1 MSIGAISC
9 NMTMLLTGKTR
20 PINSSDWV
28 AKLLLAKGLL
38 RYLVRSQR
46 EGHIH
51 RRHWCKVLKLLSV
64 WVHLHWVAS
73 QAFPYYLVSFLLI
86 LRRHALLA
94 SKLIF
99 QPLQCNIM
107 ASLTK
112 VLQPVVYELNFF
124 NKLIL
129 YVIPQVVF
137 QGQTVQGVCSLSH
150 FKKIRKG
157 QSVYFLFKLYIL
169 QPKGINSIPPLI
181 ILLHFKRGKSIT
193 LVR

>member
-1 MSIGAISC
+1 
-9 NMTMLLTGKTR
+9 MLLTGKTR

-112 VLQPVVYELNFF
+112 VFQQVVYELNFF
-124 NKLIL
+124 NKRIL
-129 YVIPQVVF
+129 YVIPRLYSRGRLYRVF
-137 QGQTVQGVCSLSH
+137 AVSLTSKR
-150 FKKIRKG
+150 FAKARVSIF
-157 QSVYFLFKLYIL
+157 FLDCIFSNQKVSTAY
-169 QPKGINSIPPLI
+169 
-181 ILLHFKRGKSIT
+181 LLSFSSCISKEERA
-193 LVR
+193 